1 MEKVTTAPMRR
12 CCGCGESFPKSE
24 LIRIAGRDGKAAIDM
39 QDRAPGRGIYLCKN
53 LDCIAKAEKRRAFG
67 RGLHTELPGEVVAQ
81 IVAEARAMV
90 EGGTPEAKPSGDEKP
105 AGSSKAHSLL
115 GFAARARKIVS
126 GADTCSI
133 NMKKGSAKLLIIAGD
148 AAENTKDK
156 LTGEAERFGVPC
168 KIYGESD
175 RLSQVTGKS
184 GRTVFAVID
193 DHFAQCILSEI
204 EKEVF

>member
-1 MEKVTTAPMRR
+1 MEKVTNAPMRR

-39 QDRAPGRGIYLCKN
+39 QDRAPGRGTYLCRN
-53 LDCIAKAEKRRAFG
+53 LDCISKAEKRRAFG

-81 IVAEARAMV
+81 IVAEARKIAA
-90 EGGTPEAKPSGDEKP
+90 GEKP
-105 AGSSKAHSLL
+105 TGSSKAHSLL

-148 AAENTKDK
+148 AADNTKDK
-156 LTGEAERFGVPC
+156 LASEATRYGIPC

-175 RLSQVTGKS
+175 ELSRATGKS
-184 GRTVFAVID
+184 GRTAFAVID
-193 DHFAQCILSEI
+193 DHFAQCILTEI

>member
-1 MEKVTTAPMRR
+1 MEKVTNAPMRR

-39 QDRAPGRGIYLCKN
+39 QDRAPGRGIYLCKS
-53 LDCIAKAEKRRAFG
+53 LDCIAKAEKRKALG
-67 RGLHTELPGEVVAQ
+67 RGLHTELTGEVVAK
-81 IVAEARAMV
+81 VLSEARAIA
-90 EGGTPEAKPSGDEKP
+90 EGKSPATKPAGGTEKP
-105 AGSSKAHSLL
+105 AGAHSLL

-133 NMKKGSAKLLIIAGD
+133 NMKKGSAKLLIIAKD

-156 LTGEAERFGVPC
+156 LTYEAARYGVPC
-168 KIYGESD
+168 KVYGDSD
-175 RLSQVTGKS
+175 RLSQMTGKS

>member
-1 MEKVTTAPMRR
+1 MEKVTNAPMRR

-39 QDRAPGRGIYLCKN
+39 QDRASGRGIYLCRN

-81 IVAEARAMV
+81 IVAEAREIA
-90 EGGTPEAKPSGDEKP
+90 EGGMPEKP
-105 AGSSKAHSLL
+105 NGREKSTGGSKADSLL

-148 AAENTKDK
+148 AADNTKDK
-156 LTGEAERFGVPC
+156 LTGEAERLGVPC
-168 KIYGESD
+168 KIYGDSD
-175 RLSQVTGKS
+175 RLSKTTGKS